1 MLRLKVFKVLLV
13 SLVVWRLLVLGQFR
27 IVLLFCTIGLSFA
40 AFAFLGGQDLPFLTD
55 YLGNLGEGKILSL
68 QRLSHLCYEL
78 VDFTVH
84 QDKTHDL
91 RR

>member
-1 MLRLKVFKVLLV
+1 
-13 SLVVWRLLVLGQFR
+13 
-27 IVLLFCTIGLSFA
+27 
-40 AFAFLGGQDLPFLTD
+40 
-55 YLGNLGEGKILSL
+55 LSL